1 MQLKSKIT
9 ILLNKFLKIFIN
21 KTKITNFVNKNIV
34 DQFHLLYFNSWKKT
48 IRNTYWLGVPTIK
61 CPLDCWIYQEIIY
74 KIKPDLIIEC
84 GTSYG
89 GSALFI
95 ASLFDLIDNG
105 KVITID
111 ISEEKKNKPQHK
123 RIQYLIGSSISNKI
137 IKQVKSQI
145 SANDKV
151 MVILDS
157 DHKKGH
163 VLNELKIYSK
173 FVSKGSYLIVED
185 SNINGHP
192 VLPNF
197 GLGPMEAIEDFLKEN
212 KNFIIDKTK
221 EKFFLT
227 FNPNGYLKRIK

>member
-9 ILLNKFLKIFIN
+9 IILNKFLKTFIRI
-21 KTKITNFVNKNIV
+21 TKITNLVNKNIV
-34 DQFHLLYFNSWKKT
+34 DQFHLLYYNSWKDT
-48 IRNTYWLGVPTIK
+48 IRKTNWLGVPTIK

-74 KIKPDLIIEC
+74 QIKPDLIIEC

-89 GSALFI
+89 GSALFF

-111 ISEEKKNKPQHK
+111 ISEEIKNKPQHK
-123 RIQYLIGSSISNKI
+123 RIQYLIGSSTSNYI
-137 IKQVKSQI
+137 IEQVKSQI

-151 MVILDS
+151 MVMLDS
-157 DHKKGH
+157 DHKKAH
-163 VLNELKIYSK
+163 VLDELKIYSE

-197 GLGPMEAIEDFLKEN
+197 GLGPMEAIEDFLKEK
-212 KNFIIDKTK
+212 KNFIIDKSK
-221 EKFFLT
+221 EKFYMT

>member
-1 MQLKSKIT
+1 
-9 ILLNKFLKIFIN
+9 
-21 KTKITNFVNKNIV
+21 
-34 DQFHLLYFNSWKKT
+34 
-48 IRNTYWLGVPTIK
+48 
-61 CPLDCWIYQEIIY
+61 
-74 KIKPDLIIEC
+74 
-84 GTSYG
+84 
-89 GSALFI
+89 
-95 ASLFDLIDNG
+95 
-105 KVITID
+105 
-111 ISEEKKNKPQHK
+111 
-123 RIQYLIGSSISNKI
+123 
-137 IKQVKSQI
+137 
-145 SANDKV
+145 

-157 DHKKGH
+157 DHKKVH

-197 GLGPMEAIEDFLKEN
+197 GLSPMEAIKDFLKEN